1 MMRQIEYPF
10 PRDDEVRRV
19 WPFALVPE
27 EIKTSSLAL
36 TAYHEA
42 GHVVLL
48 EWVGFDVKQA
58 VAAKG
63 EGATLFD
70 RPSERATAVGI
81 VSPNEAH
88 HAGAAALAHAGI
100 CAELIYAGA
109 PWQGVTKRN
118 DSDWQLA
125 HDMLFPIF
133 GGSSAG
139 HGYAQRVALSVL
151 TQNWG
156 RVVQIA
162 GELMK
167 SGSWKPP
174 CS

>member
-19 WPFALVPE
+19 WPFALAPE

-48 EWVGFDVKQA
+48 EWVGFEVKQA
-58 VAAKG
+58 VATKG

-70 RPSERATAVGI
+70 TPPACLPTETLTASVA
-81 VSPNEAH
+81 ST
-88 HAGAAALAHAGI
+88 AGAAALAHAGI

-133 GGSSAG
+133 GGGSAG

-174 CS
+174 E

>member
-63 EGATLFD
+63 KGATLFD
-70 RPSERATAVGI
+70 TPPACPSAETLTASV
-81 VSPNEAH
+81 VSI
-88 HAGAAALAHAGI
+88 AGAAALAHAGI

-118 DSDWQLA
+118 DSDWQFA

-174 CS
+174 E